1 MSADEQKK
9 KAAMRAVEMV
19 EPGMRIGLGTGSTAA
34 YFVQLLGERVKAGL
48 SVICVPTSEATRK
61 LAEERGIP
69 LSTLDETPEI
79 DITFDGCDEI
89 DGEVRMI
96 KGGGGALLR
105 EKIVAMASDRVVIM
119 ADASKVVET
128 LGAFKL
134 PVEVV
139 PFGLTATIDMIEAL
153 ATDIGCQG
161 EIALRKS
168 ANGET
173 FVTDNGNYII
183 DCNFGQINEPE
194 ELDDALKFVPG
205 VVESG
210 LFLDICDLAFI
221 ADDDGVTVM
230 EADRDDDDVE
240 VM

>member
-34 YFVQLLGERVKAGL
+34 CFVKLLGERVKAGL
-48 SVICVPTSEATRK
+48 SVICVATSEATRQ
-61 LAEERGIP
+61 LAEERGITV
-69 LSTLDETPEI
+69 STLDETPEI
-79 DITFDGCDEI
+79 DITFDGADEI

-119 ADASKVVET
+119 ADTGKVVET

-153 ATDIGCQG
+153 VSDIGCEG
-161 EIALRKS
+161 DIILRKG

-183 DCNFGQINEPE
+183 DCDFKRIDEPE

-210 LFLDICDLAFI
+210 LFLDICDI
-221 ADDDGVTVM
+221 AVIGEDDGVRIM
-230 EADRDDDDVE
+230 EAQRDDDIEGV
-240 VM
+240 

>member
-1 MSADEQKK
+1 MSADDQKK

-34 YFVQLLGERVKAGL
+34 YFVALLGERVKAGL
-48 SVICVPTSEATRK
+48 SVICVPTSESTRQ
-61 LAEERGIP
+61 LAEDRGISV
-69 LSTLDETPEI
+69 STLDETPEI
-79 DITFDGCDEI
+79 DITFDGADEI
-89 DGEVRMI
+89 DGELRMI

-119 ADASKVVET
+119 VDESKVVET

-139 PFGLTATIDMIEAL
+139 PFGLTSTMDMIEAL
-153 ATDIGCQG
+153 VTDVGCEG
-161 EIALRKS
+161 EIAVRKG
-168 ANGET
+168 ADGEP
-173 FVTDNGNYII
+173 FVTDNGNYILDCDFSRI
-183 DCNFGQINEPE
+183 DEPE

-210 LFLDICDLAFI
+210 LFLDICDVAI
-221 ADDDGVTVM
+221 IGEDGDIRVM
-230 EADRDDDDVE
+230 EAERDDEVDV
-240 VM
+240 V